1 MLRASILS
9 LFLLFTFSTFAGVKD
24 VSRRIAFLRVTKQ
37 KIFKAEVMDKF
48 QLNQTFTDT
57 LRAMLNDYESYDFG
71 MDSISIFS
79 VVKSDKGDFKI
90 YTWAIEDAPNSYIY
104 FGFTQ
109 YLLDKRKQKLKVCL
123 LTSEAT
129 NDQQYSELDTSQWLG
144 AIYYNVIPQ
153 QKRRDD
159 KFLLLGWDGNTSL
172 TNKKV
177 IEVISFDKK
186 GIPTFGANIFR
197 TTEYR
202 PPRGKKNYRIVIE
215 YSAKVSLTLRWDED
229 LEMIVFDH
237 LAPSSPRLQNVRAA
251 YVPDFS
257 YDALVY
263 ENGYWVQKSNV
274 DARNQKMQKAKKYR
288 PEDYHK

>member
-1 MLRASILS
+1 MLSFGGMNDISRQLS
-9 LFLLFTFSTFAGVKD
+9 FLKK
-24 VSRRIAFLRVTKQ
+24 TKE
-37 KIFKAEVMDKF
+37 KIFQAEIMNKF

-57 LRAMLNDYESYDFG
+57 LRSMLNDY
-71 MDSISIFS
+71 DSFEYGFDSLNVFS
-79 VVKSDKGDFKI
+79 VVSSDNGDFRI

-104 FGFTQ
+104 YGFTQ
-109 YLLDKRKQKLKVCL
+109 YLVDKRKKKLKVCL
-123 LTSEAT
+123 LTSSEY
-129 NDQQYSELDTSQWLG
+129 NDQQYKTLDTAQWMG
-144 AIYYNVIPQ
+144 AIYYEAVPR

-159 KFLLLGWDGNTSL
+159 QFLLLGWVGNTSM

-177 IEVISFDKK
+177 IEVISFNKK

-197 TTEYR
+197 TIEYR

-215 YSAKVSLTLRWDED
+215 YSGKVSLTLRWDD
-229 LEMIVFDH
+229 QLEMIVFDH

-274 DARNQKMQKAKKYR
+274 DARNQKMPKAKKYR